1 MASWRNPSSI
11 SMDSAEAEYAAI
23 ESEIYRSLLT
33 IMREMDTEQPVVN
46 KGMLRW
52 TLHKKVQTSSVRS
65 LALVRVAI
73 KELERAERI
82 DCKKHLIPL
91 LNTLIYAVMQTVYI
105 PDDLY
110 KRVYD
115 FCKRLLTLPQ
125 PYCTVGFSYAGQ
137 MKAERL
143 APGLLYQKRILAEQ
157 NLKNEHYPQQERVF
171 VFADPAVFSESL
183 STVLKADIE
192 AQGSVRTPLSMM
204 RCLVQHSIQA
214 ILGEDC
220 HGPSL
225 NDALQDLDQDVES
238 YFNEVLA
245 TVEQST
251 DVNRGERGQIK
262 QKLQALY
269 SQILCDTNK
278 GLLSHGSLCDVPFP
292 NPEISFHLW
301 WEEEELWRE
310 LAKFIRSGSY
320 CENLSLNPDEFY
332 MSDLHA
338 ELNSEMPRHSV
349 MSTDSGIERD
359 MQGPESSD
367 TEFTGGKSL
376 KSEQTSGRLSRRG
389 GIKVKPSV
397 TDSMALMQDALEETG
412 TAGSSGTLQRRAGN
426 SGTTLPKEERDY
438 TAKIV
443 VMGDDRAVGRLA
455 RAYYWFRKREARR
468 RFLTAKVNLQMYYIP
483 VARQSSATSPVKETV
498 PSTSSNFCTLGSYL
512 GMVDPWYECNVCS
525 LGQMIPDLARTAN
538 SGKPHESDLFLA
550 DIISY
555 YVRMGQQPVYFN
567 IYYIKIYFS
576 NKSKEA
582 LEEVFVTDLEVDF
595 PDFKIAQAA
604 QRDTAKQK
612 KMPAELCGALIS
624 FSYLKVSLSNREVE
638 KGFSLR
644 TTGAQISAIPESK
657 TEDLNCLTVTFNDTK
672 PKSNT
677 ETKIRTC
684 NFKLKTP
691 DKSTFTVRLDKDFR
705 RKFMNVESIE
715 VSPCQD
721 PGYYIQKSLK
731 SKFMTED
738 DIAAGLS
745 KYMSKG
751 LPLPINTFAGIID

>member
-1 MASWRNPSSI
+1 MASWRNSSSI
-11 SMDSAEAEYAAI
+11 NVGDSAAEYAAI

-33 IMREMDTEQPVVN
+33 IMRETDIEKPAVN

-52 TLHKKVQTSSVRS
+52 TLHKKVQDSSLRS

-73 KELERAERI
+73 KELERAERT

-143 APGLLYQKRILAEQ
+143 APGLLYQKMITAEQ

-171 VFADPAVFSESL
+171 VFADPAVCSESL

-192 AQGSVRTPLSMM
+192 AQGMFRNPLSLM
-204 RCLVQHSIQA
+204 RCVVQHSLQA
-214 ILGEDC
+214 ALGEDC

-225 NDALQDLDQDVES
+225 NDALQDMDQDVES

-245 TVEQST
+245 TVDQST
-251 DVNRGERGQIK
+251 DSNRGDRGQTR
-262 QKLQALY
+262 QKLQELY
-269 SQILCDTNK
+269 IQILRDTKK
-278 GLLSHGSLCDVPFP
+278 GLLSSGSLCDVPLP
-292 NPEISFHLW
+292 NPEMSFHQW

-310 LAKFIRSGSY
+310 LAKFIRSGSFS
-320 CENLSLNPDEFY
+320 ESLLSSEDFY
-332 MSDLHA
+332 MSDLPTD
-338 ELNSEMPRHSV
+338 LNSDMPRYSV

-359 MQGPESSD
+359 MQGTEASDMEFPGGRTLKPEI
-367 TEFTGGKSL
+367 
-376 KSEQTSGRLSRRG
+376 TSGQLSRRG

-426 SGTTLPKEERDY
+426 SSTTLPKEERDY

-455 RAYYWFRKREARR
+455 RAYYWLRKREARR
-468 RFLTAKVNLQMYYIP
+468 RFLTMKVNLQMYYIP
-483 VARQSSATSPVKETV
+483 VTRQSSTASPVKENV
-498 PSTSSNFCTLGSYL
+498 PSTSNNICALGSYL
-512 GMVDPWYECNVCS
+512 GMVDLWYDCNVCS
-525 LGQMIPDLARTAN
+525 LGQMIPDLART
-538 SGKPHESDLFLA
+538 SSTGKPQESDLFLA

-582 LEEVFVTDLEVDF
+582 VEEVFVTDLEVDF
-595 PDFKIAQAA
+595 PEFRKAQAA
-604 QRDTAKQK
+604 HKDTLKQR

-644 TTGAQISAIPESK
+644 TTGAQISAIPQNK
-657 TEDLNCLTVTFNDTK
+657 TEDLNCLTVAFSDTK
-672 PKSNT
+672 PKSIT

-705 RKFMNVESIE
+705 RTFMNVESIE
-715 VSPCQD
+715 VAPCRD
-721 PGYYIQKSLK
+721 PGYYVQKSLK
-731 SKFMTED
+731 SKFVSEGD
-738 DIAAGLS
+738 SDAGLS

-751 LPLPINTFAGIID
+751 LTLPINTFAGIID

>member
-1 MASWRNPSSI
+1 MASWRNSTSI
-11 SMDSAEAEYAAI
+11 NIMDSAAEYAAI
-23 ESEIYRSLLT
+23 ESEVYRSLLT

-52 TLHKKVQTSSVRS
+52 TLHKKVQTSSLSS

-82 DCKKHLIPL
+82 DSKKHLIPL
-91 LNTLIYAVMQTVYI
+91 INTLIYAVMQTVYI

-125 PYCTVGFSYAGQ
+125 PYCTVGLSYAGQ

-143 APGLLYQKRILAEQ
+143 APGLLYQKRILAEH

-183 STVLKADIE
+183 SNVLKADVE
-192 AQGSVRTPLSMM
+192 AQGMFRNPLSMM
-204 RCLVQHSIQA
+204 RCVVQHSIQA

-225 NDALQDLDQDVES
+225 NAALQDLDQDVES

-251 DVNRGERGQIK
+251 DGSRGEQGQIR
-262 QKLQALY
+262 QKLQGLY

-278 GLLSHGSLCDVPFP
+278 GLLSRGSSCDVPLP
-292 NPEISFHLW
+292 NPEMSFHLW
-301 WEEEELWRE
+301 WEEEEIWRE

-320 CENLSLNPDEFY
+320 CENSLSPDEFY
-332 MSDLHA
+332 MSDFHT

-359 MQGPESSD
+359 LQGIEASD
-367 TEFTGGKSL
+367 MDFPVGKSL
-376 KSEQTSGRLSRRG
+376 KSEHTSGRLSRRG

-426 SGTTLPKEERDY
+426 SGTTLLKEERDY

-468 RFLTAKVNLQMYYIP
+468 RFLTMKVNLQMYYIP
-483 VARQSSATSPVKETV
+483 VARHSSASSPVKETV
-498 PSTSSNFCTLGSYL
+498 TSSSSNFCALGSYL

-525 LGQMIPDLARTAN
+525 LGQMIPDLVRTSN
-538 SGKPHESDLFLA
+538 SGKPQESDLFLA

-576 NKSKEA
+576 SKSKEA
-582 LEEVFVTDLEVDF
+582 VEEVFVTDLEVDF
-595 PDFKIAQAA
+595 PDFKMAQVAPK
-604 QRDTAKQK
+604 DTGKHK

-644 TTGAQISAIPESK
+644 TTGAQISAIPENK
-657 TEDLNCLTVTFNDTK
+657 TEDLNCLMVTFKDTK
-672 PKSNT
+672 PKMNT
-677 ETKIRTC
+677 EIKIRTC

-715 VSPCQD
+715 VCPCRD

-731 SKFMTED
+731 SKFMAED
-738 DIAAGLS
+738 DGDAGLS

>member
-1 MASWRNPSSI
+1 MASWRNSSSI
-11 SMDSAEAEYAAI
+11 NVMDSAAEYAAI

-33 IMREMDTEQPVVN
+33 IIREMDTEQPVVN

-52 TLHKKVQTSSVRS
+52 TLHKKVQGSSLKS

-73 KELERAERI
+73 KELERAERT

-125 PYCTVGFSYAGQ
+125 PYCTVGLSYAGQ
-137 MKAERL
+137 MKAERF
-143 APGLLYQKRILAEQ
+143 APGLLYEKRIIAEQ

-192 AQGSVRTPLSMM
+192 AHGMFRNPLSLM
-204 RCLVQHSIQA
+204 RCLVQHSVQA
-214 ILGEDC
+214 VLGEDC

-245 TVEQST
+245 AVDQST
-251 DVNRGERGQIK
+251 DVNRGDRGQIR
-262 QKLQALY
+262 QKLQEIYL
-269 SQILCDTNK
+269 QILHDTKK
-278 GLLSHGSLCDVPFP
+278 GLLSSGSLCDVPLP
-292 NPEISFHLW
+292 NPEMSFHLW

-310 LAKFIRSGSY
+310 LAKFIRSGSFS
-320 CENLSLNPDEFY
+320 ESLMSSEEFY
-332 MSDLHA
+332 MSDLPTD
-338 ELNSEMPRHSV
+338 LNSDMPRHSV

-359 MQGPESSD
+359 MQGTEASD
-367 TEFTGGKSL
+367 MEFTGGRTL
-376 KSEQTSGRLSRRG
+376 KPEISSGRLSRRG

-426 SGTTLPKEERDY
+426 SSNSLPKEERDY

-455 RAYYWFRKREARR
+455 RACYWLRKREARR
-468 RFLTAKVNLQMYYIP
+468 RFLTMKVNLQMYYIP
-483 VARQSSATSPVKETV
+483 VAPQSSTASPVKENV
-498 PSTSSNFCTLGSYL
+498 PSTSNNICALGSYL
-512 GMVDPWYECNVCS
+512 GMVDPWYGCNVCS
-525 LGQMIPDLARTAN
+525 LGQMIPDLART
-538 SGKPHESDLFLA
+538 SSTGKPHESDLFLA

-567 IYYIKIYFS
+567 IYYVKIYFS
-576 NKSKEA
+576 DKSKEA
-582 LEEVFVTDLEVDF
+582 VEEVFVTDLEVDF
-595 PDFKIAQAA
+595 PEFRMAQATQKDTVK
-604 QRDTAKQK
+604 QR

-638 KGFSLR
+638 RGFSLR
-644 TTGAQISAIPESK
+644 TTGAQISAIPQNK
-657 TEDLNCLTVTFNDTK
+657 TEDLNCLMVVFNNIKAT
-672 PKSNT
+672 SIM

-691 DKSTFTVRLDKDFR
+691 DRSTFTVRLDKDFR

-715 VSPCQD
+715 VAPCRD
-721 PGYYIQKSLK
+721 PGYYVQKSLK
-731 SKFMTED
+731 SKFMAEGNSD
-738 DIAAGLS
+738 AGLS

-751 LPLPINTFAGIID
+751 LTLPINTFAGIID

>member
-1 MASWRNPSSI
+1 MASWRNSSSI
-11 SMDSAEAEYAAI
+11 NVGDSAAEYAAI

-33 IMREMDTEQPVVN
+33 IMREMDIEQPAVN

-52 TLHKKVQTSSVRS
+52 TLHKKVQDSSLRS

-73 KELERAERI
+73 KELERAERT
-82 DCKKHLIPL
+82 DCKNHLIPL
-91 LNTLIYAVMQTVYI
+91 LNTLIYAMMQTVYI

-125 PYCTVGFSYAGQ
+125 PYCTVGLSYAGQ

-143 APGLLYQKRILAEQ
+143 APGLLYQKMIIAEQ

-192 AQGSVRTPLSMM
+192 AQGMFRNPLSLM
-204 RCLVQHSIQA
+204 RCVVQHSLQA
-214 ILGEDC
+214 ALGEDC

-225 NDALQDLDQDVES
+225 NDALQEMDQDVES
-238 YFNEVLA
+238 YLNEVLA
-245 TVEQST
+245 TVDQST
-251 DVNRGERGQIK
+251 GSNRGDRGQTR
-262 QKLQALY
+262 QKLQELY
-269 SQILCDTNK
+269 LQILSNTKK
-278 GLLSHGSLCDVPFP
+278 GLLSSGSLCDVPLP
-292 NPEISFHLW
+292 NPEMSFHLW
-301 WEEEELWRE
+301 WEEEEIWRE
-310 LAKFIRSGSY
+310 LAKFIRSGSFS
-320 CENLSLNPDEFY
+320 ESLMGSEDFY
-332 MSDLHA
+332 MSYLPTD
-338 ELNSEMPRHSV
+338 LNSDMPRYSV

-359 MQGPESSD
+359 IQGTEASD
-367 TEFTGGKSL
+367 MEFPGGKTL
-376 KSEQTSGRLSRRG
+376 KPEITSGRLSRRG
-389 GIKVKPSV
+389 GIKLKPSV
-397 TDSMALMQDALEETG
+397 TESMALMQDVLEETG

-426 SGTTLPKEERDY
+426 SSTTLPKEERDY

-455 RAYYWFRKREARR
+455 RAYYWLRKREARR
-468 RFLTAKVNLQMYYIP
+468 RFLTTKVNLQMYYIP
-483 VARQSSATSPVKETV
+483 VARQSSTASPVKENV
-498 PSTSSNFCTLGSYL
+498 PSTSNNFCALGSYL
-512 GMVDPWYECNVCS
+512 GMVDPWYDCNICS
-525 LGQMIPDLARTAN
+525 LGQMIPDLAKT
-538 SGKPHESDLFLA
+538 SGTGKPQESDLFSA
-550 DIISY
+550 DVISY

-567 IYYIKIYFS
+567 IFYIKIYFS
-576 NKSKEA
+576 NKSKEPV
-582 LEEVFVTDLEVDF
+582 EEVFVTDLEVDF
-595 PDFKIAQAA
+595 PEFRMAQAA
-604 QRDTAKQK
+604 YKDTVKQK

-644 TTGAQISAIPESK
+644 TTGAQISAIPQNK
-657 TEDLNCLTVTFNDTK
+657 TEDLNCLTVTFSDTK
-672 PKSNT
+672 PKNIT

-715 VSPCQD
+715 VAPCRD

-731 SKFMTED
+731 SKFMAGGDSDT
-738 DIAAGLS
+738 GLS

-751 LPLPINTFAGIID
+751 FTLPINTFAGIID

>member
-1 MASWRNPSSI
+1 MASWRNSSSI
-11 SMDSAEAEYAAI
+11 NVGDSAAEYAAI

-33 IMREMDTEQPVVN
+33 IMRETDIQQAAVN

-52 TLHKKVQTSSVRS
+52 TLHKKVQDSSLRS

-73 KELERAERI
+73 KELERAERT

-91 LNTLIYAVMQTVYI
+91 LNTLIYAVMQTVHI

-125 PYCTVGFSYAGQ
+125 PYCTVGLSYAGQ

-143 APGLLYQKRILAEQ
+143 APGLLYQKMIIAEH

-192 AQGSVRTPLSMM
+192 AQGMFRNPLSLM
-204 RCLVQHSIQA
+204 RCVVQHSLQA
-214 ILGEDC
+214 ALGEDC

-225 NDALQDLDQDVES
+225 NDALQDMDQDVES

-245 TVEQST
+245 TVDQST
-251 DVNRGERGQIK
+251 DSNRGDRGQTR
-262 QKLQALY
+262 QKLQELY
-269 SQILCDTNK
+269 RQILRDTKK
-278 GLLSHGSLCDVPFP
+278 GLLSSGSLCDVPLP
-292 NPEISFHLW
+292 NPEMSFHQW

-310 LAKFIRSGSY
+310 LAKFIRSGSFS
-320 CENLSLNPDEFY
+320 ESLMSSEDFY
-332 MSDLHA
+332 MSDLPTD
-338 ELNSEMPRHSV
+338 LNLDMPRYSV

-359 MQGPESSD
+359 MQGTEASD
-367 TEFTGGKSL
+367 IEFPGGKTV
-376 KSEQTSGRLSRRG
+376 KPEITSGRLSRRG

-426 SGTTLPKEERDY
+426 SSTTLPKEDRDY

-455 RAYYWFRKREARR
+455 RAYYWLRKREARR
-468 RFLTAKVNLQMYYIP
+468 RFLTMKVNLQMYYIP
-483 VARQSSATSPVKETV
+483 VTRQSSTASPVKENV
-498 PSTSSNFCTLGSYL
+498 PSTSNNICALGSYL
-512 GMVDPWYECNVCS
+512 GMVDLWYDCNVCS
-525 LGQMIPDLARTAN
+525 LGQMIPDLART
-538 SGKPHESDLFLA
+538 SSTGKPQESDLFLA
-550 DIISY
+550 DVISY

-567 IYYIKIYFS
+567 IYYIKIFFS

-582 LEEVFVTDLEVDF
+582 VEEVFVTDLEVDF
-595 PDFKIAQAA
+595 PEFRKAQAA
-604 QRDTAKQK
+604 HKDTVKQR

-638 KGFSLR
+638 RGFSLR
-644 TTGAQISAIPESK
+644 TTGAQISAIPQNK
-657 TEDLNCLTVTFNDTK
+657 TEDLNCLTVTFSDTK
-672 PKSNT
+672 PKSIT

-691 DKSTFTVRLDKDFR
+691 EKSTFTVRLDKDFR
-705 RKFMNVESIE
+705 RTFMDVESIE
-715 VSPCQD
+715 VAPCRD
-721 PGYYIQKSLK
+721 PGYYVQKSLK
-731 SKFMTED
+731 SKFMSEGD
-738 DIAAGLS
+738 SDAGLS

-751 LPLPINTFAGIID
+751 LTLPINTFAGIID

>member
-1 MASWRNPSSI
+1 MASWRNSSSI
-11 SMDSAEAEYAAI
+11 NIMDSAAEYAAI
-23 ESEIYRSLLT
+23 ESEVYRSLLT
-33 IMREMDTEQPVVN
+33 IMREMDTVQPVVN

-52 TLHKKVQTSSVRS
+52 TLHKKVQTSPLRS

-110 KRVYD
+110 QRVYD

-125 PYCTVGFSYAGQ
+125 PYCTVGLSYAGQ
-137 MKAERL
+137 MKAEQL
-143 APGLLYQKRILAEQ
+143 APGLLYQKRIIAEQ

-192 AQGSVRTPLSMM
+192 AQGMVRNPLTMM
-204 RCLVQHSIQA
+204 RCVVQHSIQA
-214 ILGEDC
+214 ILGENC

-251 DVNRGERGQIK
+251 DVNKREQGQIRK
-262 QKLQALY
+262 KLQELY
-269 SQILCDTNK
+269 SQILCDTKK
-278 GLLSHGSLCDVPFP
+278 GLLSRGSLCDVPLP
-292 NPEISFHLW
+292 NPEMSFHLW

-320 CENLSLNPDEFY
+320 CENLSLNADEFY
-332 MSDLHA
+332 MSDLHT
-338 ELNSEMPRHSV
+338 ELISEMPRHSI

-359 MQGPESSD
+359 MQGTETSD
-367 TEFTGGKSL
+367 MEFTGERCL

-426 SGTTLPKEERDY
+426 SGTTLPKEERDF

-468 RFLTAKVNLQMYYIP
+468 RFLTMKVNLQMYYIP
-483 VARQSSATSPVKETV
+483 VARQSSAASPVKETV
-498 PSTSSNFCTLGSYL
+498 PSTSSNFCALGSYL

-525 LGQMIPDLARTAN
+525 LGQIIPDLVRTSN

-550 DIISY
+550 DIVSY

-567 IYYIKIYFS
+567 IYYIKIYLS
-576 NKSKEA
+576 NNSKEA

-595 PDFKIAQAA
+595 PEFKMAQVA
-604 QRDTAKQK
+604 QKDNVKQK

-644 TTGAQISAIPESK
+644 TTGAQISAIPENK

-677 ETKIRTC
+677 EKKIRTC

-715 VSPCQD
+715 VSPCRD

-731 SKFMTED
+731 SKFMAED
-738 DIAAGLS
+738 DGDAGLS

>member
-1 MASWRNPSSI
+1 
-11 SMDSAEAEYAAI
+11 
-23 ESEIYRSLLT
+23 
-33 IMREMDTEQPVVN
+33 
-46 KGMLRW
+46 
-52 TLHKKVQTSSVRS
+52 
-65 LALVRVAI
+65 
-73 KELERAERI
+73 
-82 DCKKHLIPL
+82 
-91 LNTLIYAVMQTVYI
+91 MQTVYI

-125 PYCTVGFSYAGQ
+125 PYCTVGLSYAGQ

-143 APGLLYQKRILAEQ
+143 APGLLYQKMIIAEQ

-192 AQGSVRTPLSMM
+192 AQGMFRNPLSLM
-204 RCLVQHSIQA
+204 RCVVQHSLQA
-214 ILGEDC
+214 ALGEDC

-225 NDALQDLDQDVES
+225 NDALQNMDQDVES

-245 TVEQST
+245 TVDQSA
-251 DVNRGERGQIK
+251 DSNRGDRGQTR
-262 QKLQALY
+262 QKLQELY
-269 SQILCDTNK
+269 LQILRDTKK
-278 GLLSHGSLCDVPFP
+278 GLLSSGSLCYVPLP
-292 NPEISFHLW
+292 NPEMSFHLW

-310 LAKFIRSGSY
+310 LAKFIRSGSFS
-320 CENLSLNPDEFY
+320 ESLMSSEDFY
-332 MSDLHA
+332 MSDLPTD
-338 ELNSEMPRHSV
+338 LNSDMPRYSV

-359 MQGPESSD
+359 MQGPEASD
-367 TEFTGGKSL
+367 MEFPGGRTL
-376 KSEQTSGRLSRRG
+376 KPEITSGRLSRRG

-426 SGTTLPKEERDY
+426 SSTTLPKEERDY

-455 RAYYWFRKREARR
+455 RAYYWLRKREARR
-468 RFLTAKVNLQMYYIP
+468 RFLTMKVNLQMYYIP
-483 VARQSSATSPVKETV
+483 VARQSSTSSPVKENL
-498 PSTSSNFCTLGSYL
+498 PSTSNNICALGSYL
-512 GMVDPWYECNVCS
+512 GMVDPWYDCNVCS
-525 LGQMIPDLARTAN
+525 LGQMIPDLARMSST
-538 SGKPHESDLFLA
+538 GKPQECDLFLA
-550 DIISY
+550 DVISY

-567 IYYIKIYFS
+567 MYYIKIYFS
-576 NKSKEA
+576 SKSKEPV
-582 LEEVFVTDLEVDF
+582 EEVFVTDLEVDF
-595 PDFKIAQAA
+595 PEFRKAQAA
-604 QRDTAKQK
+604 HKDTVKQR

-624 FSYLKVSLSNREVE
+624 FSYLKVSLSNREIE
-638 KGFSLR
+638 RGFSLR
-644 TTGAQISAIPESK
+644 TTGAQISAIPQNK
-657 TEDLNCLTVTFNDTK
+657 TEDLNCLMVTFSDTK
-672 PKSNT
+672 PKSIT

-715 VSPCQD
+715 VAPCRD
-721 PGYYIQKSLK
+721 PGYYVQKSLK
-731 SKFMTED
+731 SKFMAEGNSD
-738 DIAAGLS
+738 AGLS

-751 LPLPINTFAGIID
+751 LTLPINTFAGIID